1 VGPRT
6 QIREIVVKTMMAVE
20 PNMNTS
26 SKMHV
31 PHRNICYEVFGFDI
45 VLDANLRTW
54 LLEVNTGPALQSP
67 APLDKRIKVRDGPRA
82 PLHTRGTRW
91 CQPSSAVC
99 TSA

>member
-1 VGPRT
+1 
-6 QIREIVVKTMMAVE
+6 
-20 PNMNTS
+20 MNTS

-67 APLDKRIKVRDGPRA
+67 AALDKRIKVCAFSCA
-82 PLHTRGTRW
+82 PSAPPPW
-91 CQPSSAVC
+91 CVGHGVRTHNITLLANRRLCFCRSLNGV
-99 TSA
+99 T